1 MVVVRKRLKTGK
13 TEAARRDYDREKE
26 CLELLRLLRH
36 PNILEL
42 LASYTYRGE
51 FNFLFPRL
59 NMDLEQFL
67 GLEDSF
73 GDFRENLIYIQ
84 AMEGLSS
91 ALESIHNLHLKPT
104 EHNVDISRIGYHHD
118 LRPRNILVTSN
129 TFLLADFGLS
139 RFKVANANS
148 RTKWRENMGDYI
160 APECMNQDFEPQDV
174 GRAIDIWAFGG
185 IIVDV
190 AWYREHGPKG
200 VEKARSARQGPE
212 DKNKWDNQCFFL
224 GNEVKPNAILSA
236 DRLRGDAKDVT
247 TAGLIKLAFSM
258 LQISPQSRP
267 VAAAVRRNMEFLLVK
282 SLFHTTRTT
291 LRDYAK
297 CRLDE
302 DSEEQVLSLTKYWF
316 EVRRLDTWA
325 SVLAINSDGLT
336 PKDFEEAIDAKEGN
350 IRVIQDVLGD
360 IRDTFNDL
368 SISKNQALSTCQS
381 MPANAISSYEERHE
395 LLHHLVE
402 KLWASL
408 PQSSRKRIN
417 YVWLQVSLETNDQ
430 DPSVL
435 KAREAAFQSADNSH
449 NQDIGGVPSSEG
461 PAKFT
466 TYRVQCLPAQCTWKS
481 TRSLIA
487 SAVGF
492 LDGQYNIVLH
502 SLAYSVGYD
511 GEKTA
516 TISSDGLSTKLQ
528 GPRNRWTFTLTDQTH
543 GSEDGRPQNQ
553 IIIID
558 THFEGLTPLNCFE
571 NQEDHRL
578 E

>member
-1 MVVVRKRLKTGK
+1 MVVVRKRLKTRK

-36 PNILEL
+36 PNILQL
-42 LASYTYRGE
+42 VASYTYRGE
-51 FNFLFPRL
+51 YNFLFPRL
-59 NMDLEQFL
+59 DMDLEQFL
-67 GLEDSF
+67 ALQDSF
-73 GDFRENLIYIQ
+73 GDFGQNLTYIR

-91 ALESIHNLHLKPT
+91 ALESIHNLHINPT
-104 EHNVDISRIGYHHD
+104 DSNVDVSRIGYHHD

-139 RFKVANANS
+139 RFKLANANS

-185 IIVDV
+185 IIIDV
-190 AWYREHGPKG
+190 AWYREQGPTG

-224 GNEVKPNAILSA
+224 GDQVKPNVILSA
-236 DRLRGDAKDVT
+236 DRLRRQATDVT
-247 TAGLIKLAFSM
+247 TAGLINLAFSM
-258 LQISPQSRP
+258 LKISPQQRP
-267 VAAAVRRNMEFLLVK
+267 LAAAVSHSMAFLAVK

-297 CRLDE
+297 CLLDE
-302 DSEEQVLSLTKYWF
+302 DREEQVPSHTKHWF
-316 EVRRLDTWA
+316 EVRRLDAWA
-325 SVLAINSDGLT
+325 SLLAINGDESI
-336 PKDFEEAIDAKEGN
+336 PNDFDEAMDAKREN
-350 IRVIQDVLGD
+350 LRLIHD
-360 IRDTFNDL
+360 ILSDLNDTFKDL
-368 SISKNQALSTCQS
+368 SLSKNEALSTS
-381 MPANAISSYEERHE
+381 LSVPANAVVSYEERYE
-395 LLHHLVE
+395 LLHHMVE

-408 PQSSRKRIN
+408 PRPSRDRIN
-417 YVWLQVSLETNDQ
+417 DVWQQMSIETNDP
-430 DPSVL
+430 DVL
-435 KAREAAFQSADNSH
+435 KAREMAVQTANSVQYKDISGTPSNGAQAA
-449 NQDIGGVPSSEG
+449 
-461 PAKFT
+461 FT
-466 TYRVQCLPAQCTWKS
+466 TYRVQCLPAHCTWKS

-492 LDGQYNIVLH
+492 VDGQYNIIVH

-516 TISSDGLSTKLQ
+516 TISSDSLSTKLQ
-528 GPRNRWTFTLTDQTH
+528 GPRNRWTFTLTDQPH
-543 GSEDGRPQNQ
+543 DLEDGRPQHQ
-553 IIIID
+553 EIVID

-571 NQEDHRL
+571 TQEDHRL

>member
-26 CLELLRLLRH
+26 CLELLRLLHH

-51 FNFLFPRL
+51 YNFLFPRL

-73 GDFRENLIYIQ
+73 GDFRQNLTYIR

-104 EHNVDISRIGYHHD
+104 EFNIDVSRIGYHHD

-129 TFLLADFGLS
+129 TFILADFGLS
-139 RFKVANANS
+139 RFKVANVNS

-190 AWYREHGPKG
+190 AWYREQGPKG

-212 DKNKWDNQCFFL
+212 DKNRWDNQCFFL

-236 DRLRGDAKDVT
+236 DRLRGHAKDVT

-258 LQISPQSRP
+258 LQISPQQRP
-267 VAAAVRRNMEFLLVK
+267 VAAAVRRNLAYLAVK

-291 LRDYAK
+291 LRDHAK
-297 CRLDE
+297 CLLEE
-302 DSEEQVLSLTKYWF
+302 DRVEQIPSLNKYWF

-325 SVLAINSDGLT
+325 SVLAINSDGLI
-336 PKDFEEAIDAKEGN
+336 PKDFDEAVDANEGN
-350 IRVIQDVLGD
+350 VRLIQDVLGD

-368 SISKNQALSTCQS
+368 SISKNQALSAS
-381 MPANAISSYEERHE
+381 LSVPANAVVSYEERHE
-395 LLHHLVE
+395 ILHQLVE

-408 PQSSRKRIN
+408 PRPSWKRIN
-417 YVWLQVSLETNDQ
+417 YVWQQLSLETND
-430 DPSVL
+430 PSVL
-435 KAREAAFQSADNSH
+435 EAREVAIQTANNAQYK
-449 NQDIGGVPSSEG
+449 DIGGVPSSEAQ
-461 PAKFT
+461 AKFT
-466 TYRVQCLPAQCTWKS
+466 TYRVQCLPAHCSWKS

-487 SAVGF
+487 SAVGLF
-492 LDGQYNIVLH
+492 DGQYNIVVH

-516 TISSDGLSTKLQ
+516 TISSDGLWTRLQ
-528 GPRNRWTFTLTDQTH
+528 GPRNRWTFTLTDQTYD
-543 GSEDGRPQNQ
+543 SEDGRPQNQ
-553 IIIID
+553 EIVID

-571 NQEDHRL
+571 TQEDHRI

>member
-1 MVVVRKRLKTGK
+1 MVVVRKRLKTTK

-36 PNILEL
+36 PNVLEL

-51 FNFLFPRL
+51 YNFLFPRL

-67 GLEDSF
+67 ALEDSF
-73 GDFRENLIYIQ
+73 GDFKQNLTYIR
-84 AMEGLSS
+84 AIEGLSS
-91 ALESIHNLHLKPT
+91 ALESIHNLHLNPT
-104 EHNVDISRIGYHHD
+104 DDNVDISRIGYHHD
-118 LRPRNILVTSN
+118 LRPRNILVTSY

-185 IIVDV
+185 IIIDV
-190 AWYREHGPKG
+190 AWYCEQGPKG

-224 GNEVKPNAILSA
+224 GDKVKPNAILSA
-236 DRLRGDAKDVT
+236 KGLRDHAKDET

-258 LQISPQSRP
+258 LQIPPQERP
-267 VAAAVRRNMEFLLVK
+267 VAAAVHRNMEFLAVK
-282 SLFHTTRTT
+282 SLFHTLRTT

-297 CRLDE
+297 CLLDE
-302 DSEEQVLSLTKYWF
+302 DREEQVPSLTKYWF
-316 EVRRLDTWA
+316 EVRRLDVWA
-325 SVLAINSDGLT
+325 SVLAINSDGLI
-336 PKDFEEAIDAKEGN
+336 PKDFGEAADAKEGN
-350 IRVIQDVLGD
+350 VRLFQDVLSD
-360 IRDTFNDL
+360 IMNTFNDL
-368 SISKNQALSTCQS
+368 SLSKNQALSTSLS
-381 MPANAISSYEERHE
+381 MPDHAVASYEERHE
-395 LLHHLVE
+395 LLHQLVE
-402 KLWASL
+402 KLWTSL
-408 PQSSRKRIN
+408 VGPSRKRIN
-417 YVWLQVSLETNDQ
+417 RVWQQLSLEIDYPN
-430 DPSVL
+430 VL
-435 KAREAAFQSADNSH
+435 KAREVAVQTANNVQH
-449 NQDIGGVPSSEG
+449 RVTGGAPSSE
-461 PAKFT
+461 AQASFT
-466 TYRVQCLPAQCTWKS
+466 TYRVQCLPAHCTWKS

-487 SAVGF
+487 SAVGCF
-492 LDGQYNIVLH
+492 DDKYDIVVH

-516 TISSDGLSTKLQ
+516 TISSDGLSKKLQ
-528 GPRNRWTFTLTDQTH
+528 GPRNRWTFTLTDQTYD
-543 GSEDGRPQNQ
+543 SEDGRPRYQE
-553 IIIID
+553 IVID

-571 NQEDHRL
+571 TQEDHRL

>member
-1 MVVVRKRLKTGK
+1 MVVVRKRLKTGN
-13 TEAARRDYDREKE
+13 TEAAPREYDREKE
-26 CLELLRLLRH
+26 CLELLGLLRH

-51 FNFLFPRL
+51 YNFLFPRL

-67 GLEDSF
+67 ALEDSF
-73 GDFRENLIYIQ
+73 GDFRQNLTYIR

-91 ALESIHNLHLKPT
+91 ALESIHNLHLSPT
-104 EHNVDISRIGYHHD
+104 EYNVDISRVGYHHD

-160 APECMNQDFEPQDV
+160 APECMNQDFEPQEV

-185 IIVDV
+185 IIIDV
-190 AWYREHGPKG
+190 AWYREQGPKG

-236 DRLRGDAKDVT
+236 DRLRAHAKDVT

-258 LQISPQSRP
+258 LQFSPQQRP
-267 VAAAVRRNMEFLLVK
+267 LAAAVRRNMAFLAVK

-297 CRLDE
+297 CLLDE
-302 DSEEQVLSLTKYWF
+302 DREEQVPSLAKYWF

-325 SVLAINSDGLT
+325 SVLAINSDGLI
-336 PKDFEEAIDAKEGN
+336 PKDFDEALDAKEGN
-350 IRVIQDVLGD
+350 FRLMQDVLSD
-360 IRDTFNDL
+360 IYDTFNNL
-368 SISKNQALSTCQS
+368 SLSKDQALSTS
-381 MPANAISSYEERHE
+381 LSVPANAVGSYEERHE
-395 LLHHLVE
+395 SLHQWVE
-402 KLWASL
+402 KLLASL
-408 PQSSRKRIN
+408 PRQSKKRIN
-417 YVWLQVSLETNDQ
+417 HVWQQVSLETN

-435 KAREAAFQSADNSH
+435 KAREVAVQTANDVQSK
-449 NQDIGGVPSSEG
+449 DIGGAPSSEARG
-461 PAKFT
+461 NFT
-466 TYRVQCLPAQCTWKS
+466 TYRVQCLPAHCTWKS

-492 LDGQYNIVLH
+492 VDGQYNIVVH

-528 GPRNRWTFTLTDQTH
+528 GPRHRWTFTLTDQTH
-543 GSEDGRPQNQ
+543 DSEDGRPQNRE
-553 IIIID
+553 IIID

-571 NQEDHRL
+571 KQEDHRL